1 MCHKVFGTEYIT
13 PSRVWDEI
21 ETEYIKLYSFKKYI
35 RDGIC
40 DGTQS
45 LKNIFTDLTHTQ
57 TLIRP
62 LNNECKSHPS
72 FLYMPLALMDPQK
85 TNITHSPSLMIMQ
98 QLLTLSHESLTHR
111 SPPLSSPINSHDQI
125 SPIIFFGIPS
135 LLNLKSTISTFK
147 VCHII
152 ILLFPSQSYF
162 LTPCMLLLSHFLAF
176 SPLPPLLPL
185 TFSFSFYFSFPSP
198 TRLLFFPNVA
208 DDRDS

>member
-98 QLLTLSHESLTHR
+98 QLLTLSHASLTH
-111 SPPLSSPINSHDQI
+111 QI
-125 SPIIFFGIPS
+125 SPIIFFCIPS

-185 TFSFSFYFSFPSP
+185 TFSFSFYFSYSSP
-198 TRLLFFPNVA
+198 TRSLFFPNVA